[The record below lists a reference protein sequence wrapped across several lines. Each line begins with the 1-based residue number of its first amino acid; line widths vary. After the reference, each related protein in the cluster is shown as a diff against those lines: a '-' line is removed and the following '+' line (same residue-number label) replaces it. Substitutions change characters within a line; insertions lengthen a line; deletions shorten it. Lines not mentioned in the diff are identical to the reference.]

1 MPERSLP
8 GASKGVQMPR
18 IENLTKA
25 YDDKLVLDGFS
36 AQLPDAGFVAI
47 SGKSGAGKTT
57 LLNIMMGLEK
67 ADSGSVI
74 WPDGLTPVF
83 SAVFQEDRLLPD
95 MSARDNIIFVLKE
108 DKESAALNAEKLLT
122 DLGLGDDIDTKAKEL
137 SGGMA
142 RRVAIA
148 RALAFPANVYI
159 MDEPIKGLDAD
170 TRQQTLDVIR
180 RETAGKLLIMV
191 SHNPEDSEGADMLL
205 EM

>member
-1 MPERSLP
+1 
-8 GASKGVQMPR
+8 MPR

-25 YDDKLVLDGFS
+25 YDDKLVLDNFS

-67 ADSGSVI
+67 ADSGSII
-74 WPDGLTPVF
+74 WPDGMTPVF

-95 MSARDNIIFVLKE
+95 MSARDNITFVLKE
-108 DKESAALNAEKLLT
+108 DKESAALKAEKLLT
-122 DLGLGDDIDTKAKEL
+122 DLGMGDDIDTKAKEL